1 MKLIKIILSG
11 LLLLTGIAFTNPSK
25 AQSTEIQQLLL
36 NVEKLSQL
44 KNILADMKKGYAIV
58 NTGYEAVKDVSQ
70 GNFSVHE
77 VFIDGMMLVSP
88 EVKKYHKVADIITG
102 QKAIVSEYKNA
113 FNRFKASG
121 TFSIQEINYFG
132 NVYTQLFDQS
142 LNNLDELAH
151 VITSSKLRMSDDERL
166 QAIDRVFADTNDKL
180 QFLRSFNQQ
189 ASILHLRRAKE
200 KADVQTL
207 KKIYQ
212 P

>member
-1 MKLIKIILSG
+1 MKSIKIILSG

-44 KNILADMKKGYAIV
+44 KNILADMKKGYQIV
-58 NTGYEAVKDVSQ
+58 STGYEAVKDVSQ
-70 GNFSVHE
+70 GNFSLHE

-102 QKAIVSEYKNA
+102 QKAIIIEYKNA
-113 FNRFKASG
+113 FNRFKVSG
-121 TFSIQEINYFG
+121 TFSVQEINYFG
-132 NVYTQLFDQS
+132 NVYKQLFDQS

-166 QAIDRVFADTNDKL
+166 QAIDRIFADTHDNL

-189 ASILHLRRAKE
+189 ASVLNLQRANEKE
-200 KADVQTL
+200 DIQTL
-207 KKIYQ
+207 QQIYQ